1 MPEKRF
7 NMMKLKHSGD
17 NHYTTKDTIFDLPF
31 KVLVVGRSQLSG
43 KTTVVANLLL
53 SNQWYFNDFKGEN
66 IWIVSP
72 STEVDPKMQT
82 IIDEKDI
89 PSQNIIQDYDEEIL
103 MALYELIQE
112 KFLEQK
118 EDGGKIDNFLVLFDD
133 MSFGGALKK
142 KTHGAI
148 AKLFCNG
155 RHINCSTII
164 TAQKYSD
171 IATVCRENNT
181 GCILFASTDKQLDL
195 ISDDH
200 NYLESK
206 KDFKKMFKEAT
217 REKHSFLVVNYSN
230 PVNGRYLDTD
240 FEPITHYT

>member
-17 NHYTTKDTIFDLPF
+17 SHYTTKDRIFDLPM
-31 KVLVVGRSQLSG
+31 KLLIIGRSQLSG
-43 KTTVVANLLL
+43 KTTVVANILLL
-53 SNQWYFNDFKGEN
+53 DQWYGRDFKGEN

-72 STEVDPKMQT
+72 STDVDPKMQT
-82 IIDEKDI
+82 IIDEKEV
-89 PSQNIIQDYDEEIL
+89 PSMNVIQDYDEQVL
-103 MALYELIQE
+103 VALYDLITERYLDQRE
-112 KFLEQK
+112 A
-118 EDGGKIDNFLVLFDD
+118 GGKIDNFLVLFDD

-142 KTHGAI
+142 KQHGAI

-171 IATVCRENNT
+171 VATVCRENNT

-217 REKHSFLVVNYSN
+217 KEKHAFLVVNYSN
-230 PVNGRYLDTD
+230 PVSERYLDSD
-240 FEPITHYT
+240 FEPITHYS